1 MNRGG
6 EKPDTIPLYLTC
18 IKYALEMLLYYREDY
33 CTIPLFSL
41 NVEEM
46 GSRVWPCYIIYHNEK
61 YTWYY
66 EHCPIESFMCE
77 FKV

>member
-1 MNRGG
+1 
-6 EKPDTIPLYLTC
+6 
-18 IKYALEMLLYYREDY
+18 MLLHYIEDF

-41 NVEEM
+41 NVEKM
-46 GSRVWPCYIIYHNEK
+46 GSRVWPGYIIYHNEK

-66 EHCPIESFMCE
+66 EHCPIGTIMCK